1 MLGGQS
7 ASDRPSGDGRITNS
21 GQGAGGGHGALG
33 GRGAGQ
39 GAGDRPS
46 GDGRRPIGRF
56 GAIGSWVARHPWPV
70 LAVWAALLLLAAP
83 FAPRAPGVLSAGGFT
98 SSRLESSRAQLLLEQ
113 KLGLPPSALVIVL
126 QSETGAR
133 AGEPAFDSAAA
144 RAIANVPKAAHVTG
158 VLPYLLNP
166 HQVSADRTVV
176 YDVVSLNL
184 QPDQSPQALAPVQAA
199 LVPVPGIRSYL
210 AGGPAFYGD
219 IQTVSES
226 DLRRSEIVSLPLAAI
241 ALLLVFGSAVS
252 AVVPLAVGG
261 TAVALS
267 LAIIFVL
274 ASLTP
279 MSIFVL
285 NLTTLLGLGLGVDYS
300 LLMTSRFREELARRG
315 GGRRAD
321 GSVDREAVEA
331 AVAVTVASAG
341 RAVFFSGL
349 TVLLGLA
356 GLLLFEFMILRSVG
370 AAGAIVVGLDVAAA
384 LTLLPALLTIAGPR
398 IDALAVRRLRHGDPE
413 ATEGGWGRLARWV
426 MARPVRVFV
435 PTLAILV
442 LVGLPFLHARFNAPD
457 ASILPPSVPSRQAYD
472 LLVREFGPGEFDP
485 LLLAIH
491 TTGPVDT
498 PANIGKLYDWSRRL
512 AADPS
517 VVRVEGIV
525 NLDPRLTRAQYQL
538 LYSAP
543 GGPPDRFAASELEA
557 TTRGDL
563 TTFSV
568 YTPFDPNRSA
578 FRTLVDQLRNPS
590 SALAPPP
597 GITVQVAG
605 GAADVTDVVNAVAAE
620 FPRTALFIML
630 TTYLVLFLLLRS
642 AVLPLKALV
651 MNSLSIVAS
660 FGALVWIFQ
669 DGNLSSLL
677 GFSPLG
683 FVETTQ
689 PVILF
694 CVLFGLSMDY
704 EVFLLSRMKEV
715 WDRTGDNREAVARG
729 LERSGRIVTSAA
741 LIVVVVAGS
750 FAFAD
755 IVLIKALGLG
765 VAIAVALDATVV
777 RALLVP
783 ATMRLLGDWNWWM
796 PRRLARWVESRLPL
810 IEGATIVQVVALMVV
825 AALVLAACSPEGR
838 LLGTD
843 PTPRPALPTAAASP
857 TPPRDPQPISFPRD
871 EAPHDRLT
879 EWWYYTGHLQAASG
893 QRFGF
898 EFVIF
903 RAERGSFPV
912 SWASHLALT
921 DESGRRFVYDQRS
934 EIGPQV
940 DLVAAAQLAA
950 GVGAPTTTGA
960 PPSVGAT
967 PSVGASSPGAAASPA
982 IGAVA
987 GPDLSTGGLSLPAGI
1002 GPGAGFALGITG
1014 APSATGAGP
1023 SGGSTSPG
1031 TSGSQGQTGV
1041 QGQPGVPGT
1050 SGLPVTSGSPGQD
1063 SASGSSSG
1071 SSGTSGAPWIMAG
1084 IGGHDVI
1091 SATSATAGFGLQLR
1105 LDSGGRPPVLHG
1117 ENGWIDF
1124 GAAGGSYY
1132 YSRTRMAARGVLDI
1146 GTQRLQVQGEA
1157 WFDHQWGNFIAVGA
1171 GGWDWFAVNLSNGTD
1186 LTLSLVRD
1194 TSGGYPL
1201 VYGTLVH
1208 PDGTYEH
1215 LDRSRF
1221 TVQVTAHWTSPRTGT
1236 TYPAGWTITLPA
1248 QALTI
1253 RLRPTV
1259 ADQELDTRATTG
1271 VVYWEGSQV
1280 VSADLGGE
1288 PLGGQAYVELT
1299 GYGPPVAAGGSGT
1312 APLP

>member
-1 MLGGQS
+1 MTVEPPGPAARNGSDAAPEQPGLT
-7 ASDRPSGDGRITNS
+7 ASDRNGTN
-21 GQGAGGGHGALG
+21 GIAGLPERQAAHRSPGG
-33 GRGAGQ
+33 
-39 GAGDRPS
+39 P
-46 GDGRRPIGRF
+46 GRF
-56 GAIGSWVARHPWPV
+56 GAIGSWVSRHPWPV
-70 LAVWAALLLLAAP
+70 VAAWAALILLAAP
-83 FAPRAPGVLSAGGFT
+83 LAPRAPGVLSAGGFT
-98 SSRLESSRAQLLLEQ
+98 SSQLESSRAEQLLERQ
-113 KLGLPPSALVIVL
+113 LGLPPSVLVIVI
-126 QSETGAR
+126 QSENGAR
-133 AGEPAFDSAAA
+133 AGDPAFDLAAA
-144 RAIANVPKAAHVTG
+144 RAVANVPHAAHVTG
-158 VLPYLLNP
+158 LLPYTLDT

-176 YDVVSLNL
+176 YDVVSLDL
-184 QPDQSPQALAPVQAA
+184 QGDQSPQALAPVQAA
-199 LVPVPGIRSYL
+199 LVPQPGIRTYL

-226 DLRRSEIVSLPLAAI
+226 DLRRSELVSLPLAAL
-241 ALLLVFGSAVS
+241 ALLIVFGSAVS
-252 AVVPLAVGG
+252 AAVPLVVGG

-279 MSIFVL
+279 MSVFVL

-315 GGRRAD
+315 GGRRPD
-321 GSVDREAVEA
+321 GSVDRAAVES
-331 AVAVTVASAG
+331 AVTVTVASAG

-349 TVLLGLA
+349 TVLLGLS

-398 IDALAVRRLRHGDPE
+398 IDALAVRRLRHRDPE
-413 ATEGGWGRLARWV
+413 AAEGGWGRLARWV

-442 LVGLPFLHARFNAPD
+442 VVGLPFLHARFNAPD

-491 TTGPVDT
+491 TTGPVTT
-498 PANIGKLYDWSRRL
+498 PANIGALYDWSRRL

-538 LYSAP
+538 LYAAP
-543 GGPPDRFAASELEA
+543 GGPPDRFVASQLQA

-563 TTFSV
+563 TTFSI
-568 YTPFDPNRSA
+568 YTPYDPNRAA
-578 FRTLVDQLRNPS
+578 FHTLVDELRNPS
-590 SALAPPP
+590 SPLAPPP
-597 GITVQVAG
+597 GISVQVAG

-642 AVLPLKALV
+642 VVLPLKALV
-651 MNSLSIVAS
+651 MNTLSIVAS

-669 DGNLSSLL
+669 DGNLSRLL
-677 GFSPLG
+677 GFQPLG

-715 WDRTGDNREAVARG
+715 YDRTGDNREAVARG

-783 ATMRLLGDWNWWM
+783 ATMRLLGDWNWWI

-810 IEGATIVQVVALMVV
+810 IEGSTIVQMIALVAV
-825 AALVLAACSPEGR
+825 AALLLAACSPEGR
-838 LLGTD
+838 VLGTD
-843 PTPRPALPTAAASP
+843 PTPVPRVAVATSTPSPLP
-857 TPPRDPQPISFPRD
+857 DPQPVVFPRA
-871 EAPHDRLT
+871 EAPHNRLT
-879 EWWYYTGHLQAASG
+879 EWWYYTGHLRAASG
-893 QRFGF
+893 QQFGF

-912 SWASHLALT
+912 TWAAHLALT
-921 DESGRRFVYDQRS
+921 DQSGQRFVYDQRS

-940 DLVAAAQLAA
+940 DLATA
-950 GVGAPTTTGA
+950 GV
-960 PPSVGAT
+960 
-967 PSVGASSPGAAASPA
+967 PG
-982 IGAVA
+982 
-987 GPDLSTGGLSLPAGI
+987 DLQLPAGI
-1002 GPGAGFALGITG
+1002 GPSAGFALGITG
-1014 APSATGAGP
+1014 QPSVTAAGP
-1023 SGGSTSPG
+1023 TGSTTGPG
-1031 TSGSQGQTGV
+1031 G
-1041 QGQPGVPGT
+1041 
-1050 SGLPVTSGSPGQD
+1050 
-1063 SASGSSSG
+1063 SSG
-1071 SSGTSGAPWIMAG
+1071 SPWIMAG

-1091 SATSATAGFGLQLR
+1091 SATSAAAGFGLQLR
-1105 LDSGGRPPVLHG
+1105 LDAGGRPPVLNG
-1117 ENGWIDF
+1117 TDGWIDF

-1132 YSRTRMAARGVLDI
+1132 YSRTRMSAQGVLTVA
-1146 GTQRLQVQGEA
+1146 GRRLAVQGDA

-1171 GGWDWFAVNLSNGTD
+1171 GGWDWFAVNLADGTD
-1186 LTLSLVRD
+1186 LMLSLVRD

-1208 PDGTYEH
+1208 PDGTYQN
-1215 LDRSRF
+1215 LDRSQF
-1221 TVQVTAHWTSPRTGT
+1221 GVAVTAHWRSPQTGI
-1236 TYPAGWTITLPA
+1236 TYPAGWTISLPSRG
-1248 QALTI
+1248 LTI

-1259 ADQELDTRATTG
+1259 ADQELDTRASTG

-1280 VSADLGGE
+1280 VTAELNGA

-1299 GYGPPVAAGGSGT
+1299 GYTAAGAAGGTAAGAAGGT
-1312 APLP
+1312 AGTTGAAAGAAGAAAGAAGATTAP